1 MKNLGFGGDLI
12 WDFTS
17 SSVCLSRYRDVGA
30 DAKPVV
36 PEASAH
42 SVPLVPWLLFSPGF
56 QQAACPPVCLQSFP
70 LNCVTKRSSAIILSY
85 F

>member
-1 MKNLGFGGDLI
+1 MKTLGFGGDLI

-42 SVPLVPWLLFSPGF
+42 SVPLVP
-56 QQAACPPVCLQSFP
+56 
-70 LNCVTKRSSAIILSY
+70 
-85 F
+85 